1 MKARN
6 FLMKAHDFFS
16 LRSFRQLSIVLM
28 STLLLCLV
36 VLELP
41 GAQEPKQAGPSE
53 TLRWVAMGDFGS
65 GMQAQQKVA
74 ERLWETYQ
82 HTPYQF
88 MLSLGDNIYPIGNI
102 KKLAKDRIETP
113 YAPLWDRGVGFY
125 PVLGNHD
132 VIAGFAQA
140 QIAYFKMPGRYYAFS
155 KGQDPLRVDFFA
167 LDTNTFHHDK
177 QQQQWLR
184 QALSESHARW
194 KVVYAHHPVYS
205 SGKHGSSKALS
216 ETLKPILEEAHVS
229 LYLCGHDH
237 DYERFQP
244 VNHVTYIV
252 SGGGGASLRQFDS
265 PEPGSENRLSR
276 HHFLLL
282 SATAQSLK
290 IEAIGVD
297 GGLLDSVTLQQ

>member
-1 MKARN
+1 MT
-6 FLMKAHDFFS
+6 
-16 LRSFRQLSIVLM
+16 RQLNLILVCALSLFMSLAVLGF
-28 STLLLCLV
+28 LR
-36 VLELP
+36 
-41 GAQEPKQAGPSE
+41 AQEPTQASP
-53 TLRWVAMGDFGS
+53 LRWVAMGDFGS

-74 ERLWETYQ
+74 DRLWETYQ

-102 KKLAKDRIETP
+102 KKLASDRIETP
-113 YAPLWDRGVGFY
+113 YAPLWAKGVGFY

-132 VIAGFAQA
+132 VIAGFGPAQM
-140 QIAYFKMPGRYYAFS
+140 AYFKMPGRYYTFS
-155 KGQDPLRVDFFA
+155 KGQDPARVEFFA
-167 LDTNTFHHDK
+167 LDTNTFHHDR

-184 QALSESHARW
+184 HALAESHARW

-216 ETLKPILEEAHVS
+216 ETLKPILEAAHVS

-244 VNHVTYIV
+244 VNHVEYIV

-265 PEPGSENRLSR
+265 PEPGSERRLSK

-282 SATAQSLK
+282 SATAQSLT

-297 GGLLDSVTLQQ
+297 GALLDSVILQ